1 MRDLLDSDSPPK
13 EVSPVEIYT
22 TAALLQQ
29 KSAVFSTGMNK
40 AGAGAGAVAEAIALR
55 TTGFGVAPLPRRH
68 RERWAHRASVG
79 TGVDRDITR

>member
-1 MRDLLDSDSPPK
+1 MRDLLDSDSQPK

-22 TAALLQQ
+22 NAALLQQ
-29 KSAVFSTGMNK
+29 KSAACITGMRK
-40 AGAGAGAVAEAIALR
+40 AEAVASAFALS

>member
-1 MRDLLDSDSPPK
+1 MRDLLDSDSQPK
-13 EVSPVEIYT
+13 GVSPVEIYT
-22 TAALLQQ
+22 DAALLQQ

-40 AGAGAGAVAEAIALR
+40 AVAGAVAEAIALS

>member
-1 MRDLLDSDSPPK
+1 M
-13 EVSPVEIYT
+13 EIYT

-29 KSAVFSTGMNK
+29 KSAVCSTGMNK
-40 AGAGAGAVAEAIALR
+40 AGAVAEAIALS